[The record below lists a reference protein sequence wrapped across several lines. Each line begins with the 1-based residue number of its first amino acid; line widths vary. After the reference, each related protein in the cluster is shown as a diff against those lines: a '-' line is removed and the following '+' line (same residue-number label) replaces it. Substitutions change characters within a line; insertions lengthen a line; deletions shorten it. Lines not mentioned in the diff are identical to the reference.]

1 MPYGGKRATLCNHL
15 MFAFFETVL
24 DRIKPW
30 LSRLLKGV
38 AFFVLVGL
46 AVIFFEWKA
55 LPWLASKDWA
65 TRFQIVPNLSER
77 VTVIERRES
86 VSITQ
91 DENIERMVSEYGSV
105 VVGVLEESVASSN
118 SLAVKLNQSVLGSGV
133 WVTNDGLLVTYR
145 STEPSRTM
153 NRYTVFL
160 PDTQK
165 KEAQIAGYDALTNLL
180 YLRVEG
186 VNTPSIAFANS
197 IDIKPGRRAVLF
209 SRESDARLEVTP
221 NTIGS
226 FDRSFNLNP
235 QTVASSEKWEG
246 VLGLGSPVE
255 MWPLGSPALLAN
267 GEVGGILGQ
276 IRIDGVTRSF
286 LIPSNVVRE
295 SLDRL
300 IIGKTTRP
308 TTGIYYLTITP
319 ALEQTLGLSSDRGA
333 LIYSPSERTGL
344 SLIAGS
350 PAARADLQFGD
361 IIKSVNGSEVNLD
374 LPLSVALGRF
384 SAGDTVT
391 LRVLRGEVEREI
403 LLSL

>member
-1 MPYGGKRATLCNHL
+1 
-15 MFAFFETVL
+15 MFVFFESVL
-24 DRIKPW
+24 NWLKPW
-30 LSRLLKGV
+30 LSWLLKGV

-46 AVIFFEWKA
+46 AVVFFEWKA

-65 TRFQIVPNLSER
+65 NRLQIVPALSER

-105 VVGVLEESVASSN
+105 VVGVLEEAVAPSRSF
-118 SLAVKLNQSVLGSGV
+118 AVMLNQSTVTSGV

-145 STEPSRTM
+145 AGEPTSAT

-160 PDTQK
+160 ADGQK
-165 KEAQIAGYDALTNLL
+165 KEAQIVGYDTLTNLL

-186 VNTPSIAFANS
+186 ANTPSIAFANS
-197 IDIKPGRRAVLF
+197 LDIKPGRRAVLF
-209 SRESDARLEVTP
+209 SRESDARLRVAP
-221 NTIGS
+221 NIIGS

-246 VLGLGSPVE
+246 VLGLGAPVE
-255 MWPLGSPALLAN
+255 TWPLGSPALLAN
-267 GEVGGILGQ
+267 GEVGGIFGQ
-276 IRIDGVTRSF
+276 VRIDGVTRSF

-300 IIGKTTRP
+300 ITGKVSRP
-308 TTGIYYLTITP
+308 TIGIYYLTVTP
-319 ALEQTLGLSSDRGA
+319 ALQQTLGLGSDRGA

-361 IIKSVNGSEVNLD
+361 IIKAVNGSEINLD
-374 LPLSVALGRF
+374 LPLSAALGRF
-384 SAGDTVT
+384 SSGETLT

-403 LLSL
+403 LLAL